1 MAKQKAS
8 ILGIV
13 MGLVVLAMCAIS
25 IVGLAVDEWTL
36 VSVDSDL
43 VDIED
48 LEDYGIDTS
57 KSFGSYSEDVLGEE
71 GEKLEDIEISFDTE
85 NPAAMRTVMVV
96 FGYIAVIA
104 VCALAVLYLL
114 KMVLNFGLMRFFVGV
129 LGIVTLAAGAVL
141 TAMTVLYC
149 DSIVLSID
157 LPFIGNLVEAKTVL
171 GIGAYLACIGT
182 MAGGLSAVIGVARK

>member
-43 VDIED
+43 VDIEE

-57 KSFGSYSEDVLGEE
+57 KSFGSYSKDVLGEE

-85 NPAAMRTVMVV
+85 NPAAMRTVIRMRRLCRWLLMCSST
-96 FGYIAVIA
+96 FGAIFS
-104 VCALAVLYLL
+104 
-114 KMVLNFGLMRFFVGV
+114 M
-129 LGIVTLAAGAVL
+129 
-141 TAMTVLYC
+141 
-149 DSIVLSID
+149 
-157 LPFIGNLVEAKTVL
+157 
-171 GIGAYLACIGT
+171 
-182 MAGGLSAVIGVARK
+182 